1 MDNPPPRPPLDSEP
15 MARPPKLTKAVQ
27 DKIVNAIG
35 AGNYQ
40 DAAARYAGISET
52 TYYRWMSEAREP
64 GASKEL
70 REFRDAV
77 EKARADAEARNVALI
92 QNAAQN
98 GTWQAAAWWL
108 ERSHPQKW
116 GRINRT
122 EISGPDGG
130 PIETTVD
137 IEALEEKL
145 AAFFGLGEPD
155 PA

>member
-1 MDNPPPRPPLDSEP
+1 
-15 MARPPKLTKAVQ
+15 MARPTKLTKEVQ
-27 DKIVNAIG
+27 EKIVTAIG

-40 DAAARYAGISET
+40 DTAAAYAGISST
-52 TYYRWMSEAREP
+52 TFFRWMAEAQNP
-64 GASKEL
+64 GAGKEL
-70 REFRDAV
+70 REFRAAV

-98 GTWQAAAWWL
+98 GTWQAAAWFL
-108 ERSHPQKW
+108 ERSHPTKW

-130 PIETTVD
+130 PIETKVD

-145 AAFFGLGEPD
+145 STFFDLRDELT
-155 PA
+155 